1 MTPPTPE
8 AASRLHA
15 VFTLLAEHYGRPAW
29 RHGGDAVAQLVST
42 ILSQNTSDINT
53 ERAFRS
59 LRAAFP
65 SWQDVIDAPTSA
77 VIAAIR
83 SGGLANQK
91 APRIQQALRQ
101 IQQQNGSFDLSHLA
115 TMPVHEARAWLMRLP
130 GVGAKT
136 ASIVLLFSMQRP
148 AFAVDTHVH
157 RLSRRLGLAPGN
169 ATPERVMHIIEEA
182 APADWLYPLHINLI
196 RHGRVVCK
204 ARRPRC
210 TTCFLQDHCLFFS
223 TAHRK

>member
-1 MTPPTPE
+1 MMHPASG
-8 AASRLHA
+8 AASRLHT
-15 VFTLLAEHYGRPAW
+15 VFTLLAGHYGQPVW
-29 RHGGDAVAQLVST
+29 RRRGDPVDQLVGT
-42 ILSQNTSDINT
+42 ILSQNTSDVNT
-53 ERAFRS
+53 EQAFRS

-65 SWQDVIDAPTSA
+65 TWQDVIDAPTSA
-77 VIAAIR
+77 VVAAIR

-101 IQQQNGSFDLSHLA
+101 IQQQSGSFDLSHLV
-115 TMPVHEARAWLMRLP
+115 TMPVDEARAWLMRLP

-157 RLSRRLGLAPGN
+157 RLSRRLGLAPAN
-169 ATPERVMHIIEEA
+169 ATPERVMRIIEET
-182 APADWLYPLHINLI
+182 APAEWLYPLHINLI
-196 RHGRVVCK
+196 RHGRAVCK

-210 TTCFLQDHCLFFS
+210 PTCFLQDHCLFFS
-223 TAHRK
+223 TAQH